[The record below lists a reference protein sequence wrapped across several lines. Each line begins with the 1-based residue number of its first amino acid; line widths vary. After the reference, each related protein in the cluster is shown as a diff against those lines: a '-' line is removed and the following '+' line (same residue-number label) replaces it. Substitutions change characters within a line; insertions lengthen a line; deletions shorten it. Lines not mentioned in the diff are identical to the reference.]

1 MKVIVCGA
9 GQVGYN
15 IARYPAGAGNDVTV
29 IDQRPELTQKIGESL
44 DIQAITGFASH
55 PEVLEQAGAEDAEV
69 LIAVTYADEV
79 NMIACQVAHSLFNV
93 PTKIARIRH
102 QSYLQSRWQDLFRRE
117 RLPIDVIISPEQELA
132 RAIGRR
138 LEVPGATEV
147 TPFAEDRVRL
157 IATRCGPDC
166 PILDTPLRQLTF
178 LFPDLHLTC
187 VGITRG
193 DRFFIPTGDDH
204 LIAGDEVYSVVETSH
219 VGRALR
225 VYGHD
230 ERIAGRIVI
239 TGGGNVGL
247 FLAQQLEASRPD
259 VSITIVESNPERARF
274 VADKLARTVVLNG
287 DARDPEIHEEAGLRA
302 AEAIVCV
309 TNDDEVNIMAALLAK
324 RLGCPQALTL
334 VNNNAY
340 APLLGSLGVDVMI
353 NPRDT
358 TVSSILQH
366 VRRGRIK
373 SAHTLRDGEAEVFE
387 AEALETSPLVG
398 QSLEQARLP
407 SGVIIGAI
415 LRDDEMILPRAETV
429 IRPRDR
435 VIVVARAAVVKKVEK
450 LFAVRLDISEGRC
463 VQRSADGT
471 HRLCQRLLPPA
482 AECNGGGGGSRLPVR
497 RRRLR
502 GDRVRAGGRATSSAI
517 STGWSARSP
526 LSRSPRQCAPR
537 VGERAVRDA
546 APEPAR
552 RRSPLSPDHARHRA
566 AQSFVPQARPPLAG
580 DHRASAGLSRRTRAR
595 GGGRRDHPARPALGA
610 LRHQVDQPIA
620 QRPRPAERG
629 SGRLSR
635 GLADRP
641 RGHGDRGVGVQRLHR
656 GCIGTAR
663 HAPARASAFSAA

>member
-15 IARYPAGAGNDVTV
+15 IARYLAGAGNDVTV

-79 NMIACQVAHSLFNV
+79 NMVACQVAHSLFNV

-117 RLPIDVIISPEQELA
+117 HLPIDVIISPEQEVA
-132 RAIGRR
+132 RAIVRR

-147 TPFAEDRVRL
+147 TPFADDRVRL

-225 VYGHD
+225 VYGHE
-230 ERIAGRIVI
+230 ERIAERIVI

-247 FLAQQLEASRPD
+247 FLAQQLEAQPAARLDHHRSRA
-259 VSITIVESNPERARF
+259 NPERARF

-287 DARDPEIHEEAGLRA
+287 DARDPEIHEEANLRT

-324 RLGCPQALTL
+324 RLGCPQALD
-334 VNNNAY
+334 
-340 APLLGSLGVDVMI
+340 P
-353 NPRDT
+353 
-358 TVSSILQH
+358 
-366 VRRGRIK
+366 
-373 SAHTLRDGEAEVFE
+373 
-387 AEALETSPLVG
+387 G
-398 QSLEQARLP
+398 QQQRL
-407 SGVIIGAI
+407 
-415 LRDDEMILPRAETV
+415 
-429 IRPRDR
+429 
-435 VIVVARAAVVKKVEK
+435 RAA
-450 LFAVRLDISEGRC
+450 C
-463 VQRSADGT
+463 
-471 HRLCQRLLPPA
+471 
-482 AECNGGGGGSRLPVR
+482 
-497 RRRLR
+497 
-502 GDRVRAGGRATSSAI
+502 
-517 STGWSARSP
+517 SARS
-526 LSRSPRQCAPR
+526 
-537 VGERAVRDA
+537 
-546 APEPAR
+546 
-552 RRSPLSPDHARHRA
+552 
-566 AQSFVPQARPPLAG
+566 
-580 DHRASAGLSRRTRAR
+580 ASTS
-595 GGGRRDHPARPALGA
+595 
-610 LRHQVDQPIA
+610 
-620 QRPRPAERG
+620 
-629 SGRLSR
+629 
-635 GLADRP
+635 
-641 RGHGDRGVGVQRLHR
+641 
-656 GCIGTAR
+656 
-663 HAPARASAFSAA
+663 

>member
-15 IARYPAGAGNDVTV
+15 IARYLAGAGNDVTV

-69 LIAVTYADEV
+69 LIAVTFADEV
-79 NMIACQVAHSLFNV
+79 NMVACQVAHSLFNV
-93 PTKIARIRH
+93 PTKIARVRH

-117 RLPIDVIISPEQELA
+117 HMPIDVIISPEQEVA
-132 RAIGRR
+132 RAIVRR

-147 TPFAEDRVRL
+147 TPFADDRVRL

-225 VYGHD
+225 AYGHE
-230 ERIAGRIVI
+230 ERIAERIVI

-247 FLAQQLEASRPD
+247 FLAQQLEGRRPP
-259 VSITIVESNPERARF
+259 VSVTMIEANPERARF
-274 VADKLARTVVLNG
+274 VADKLAHTVILNG
-287 DARDPEIHEEAGLRA
+287 DARDPEIHEEANLRT
-302 AEAIVCV
+302 AEAVICV

-373 SAHTLRDGEAEVFE
+373 SAYTLRDGEAEAFE

-398 QSLEQARLP
+398 ERLDQARLP

-415 LRDDEMILPRAETV
+415 VREDQLIVPRADTV

-435 VIVVARAAVVKKVEK
+435 VIVVARAALVKKVEK
-450 LFAVRLDISEGRC
+450 LFAVRLDY
-463 VQRSADGT
+463 
-471 HRLCQRLLPPA
+471 
-482 AECNGGGGGSRLPVR
+482 
-497 RRRLR
+497 
-502 GDRVRAGGRATSSAI
+502 
-517 STGWSARSP
+517 
-526 LSRSPRQCAPR
+526 
-537 VGERAVRDA
+537 
-546 APEPAR
+546 
-552 RRSPLSPDHARHRA
+552 
-566 AQSFVPQARPPLAG
+566 F
-580 DHRASAGLSRRTRAR
+580 
-595 GGGRRDHPARPALGA
+595 
-610 LRHQVDQPIA
+610 
-620 QRPRPAERG
+620 
-629 SGRLSR
+629 
-635 GLADRP
+635 
-641 RGHGDRGVGVQRLHR
+641 
-656 GCIGTAR
+656 
-663 HAPARASAFSAA
+663 